1 MKFVLWKF
9 QKYWIFSVNRT
20 VLGKPKYFKPI
31 KKYQN
36 FWKFSKKLSG
46 KSRIFLA
53 FGAIYFFETILNF
66 FTFDAFV
73 LCNMTRSYFS
83 LCFIQDFYTY
93 LKIIQA
99 LWPCWIICYI
109 FPKISGSA
117 QTFRRAELSR
127 SLGIC
132 PSVRSISVNNHPI
145 FILPPNLIQNLRFF
159 GRITVLM
166 EFPNSNIKTRGSS
179 SMTVSMH
186 NISIPPICVLGSIP
200 SSNAGIN

>member
-1 MKFVLWKF
+1 MLERLSLQNQVSKHVTYFVLHDDDLERHGLISKF
-9 QKYWIFSVNRT
+9 
-20 VLGKPKYFKPI
+20 LI
-31 KKYQN
+31 KLIDSSN
-36 FWKFSKKLSG
+36 CTL
-46 KSRIFLA
+46 
-53 FGAIYFFETILNF
+53 
-66 FTFDAFV
+66 FDAFV

-83 LCFIQDFYTY
+83 LCFIKDFYPY

-109 FPKISGSA
+109 FPKISGWA
-117 QTFRRAELSR
+117 QTFRRAELAR

-132 PSVRSISVNNHPI
+132 PSVRSIFVNNHPI
-145 FILPPNLIQNLRFF
+145 FILPPNLIQHLRFL